1 MFDFTER
8 TELLIGRD
16 ALEKL
21 ARARVLLFGLGGV
34 GGSCG
39 EALVRAGIGH
49 ITAVDGDTVS
59 LSNINRQVLA
69 LHSNVGMLKTEAF
82 RRRALD
88 INPALDIE
96 TVPEFYGRAERNS
109 IDFSGFD
116 HIVDCID
123 DVPAKVAIIVR
134 AREAGRPV
142 ITCMGAGN
150 RFEMPV
156 FNVIDLFQTSGDPLA
171 RAMRQALRKAGVDS
185 GVPAVIS
192 DTSAVRTASPHTV
205 ASISYVPEAAGLTV
219 AAAVIR
225 RILLPGTG
233 YLPKTTICGKMKEKG
248 E

>member
-134 AREAGRPV
+134 AREAGVQTRKECRHGKANDNRREEAHRLPPPTALDARPDRQGD
-142 ITCMGAGN
+142 GAQQVHN
-150 RFEMPV
+150 P
-156 FNVIDLFQTSGDPLA
+156 P
-171 RAMRQALRKAGVDS
+171 
-185 GVPAVIS
+185 
-192 DTSAVRTASPHTV
+192 
-205 ASISYVPEAAGLTV
+205 
-219 AAAVIR
+219 
-225 RILLPGTG
+225 
-233 YLPKTTICGKMKEKG
+233 
-248 E
+248 